1 MVGSSERNSCRTSLL
16 YPATAL
22 LACNL
27 ALAQPDV
34 SVADRASITA
44 AHLGTPSSITHRL
57 NLSVVHLEAS
67 GWDAQRALDALR
79 QATAIF
85 SQCDIGIVGVDWVSL
100 AAPRRFL
107 HFSTPVGR
115 ELARLYPVRKPAI
128 YLVLDTK
135 DGAHEAEAIG
145 RQNSPTRPEIADT
158 VWITAIARDSGIVLA
173 HELAHVLMDS
183 GEHSDEPE
191 NLMRD
196 QTSAAN
202 TKLSVTQC
210 TRMRETARKNGLLE
224 R

>member
-1 MVGSSERNSCRTSLL
+1 MVGSSERGSCRTSLL
-16 YPATAL
+16 YPAAAL

-27 ALAQPDV
+27 ALAQPEI
-34 SVADRASITA
+34 SVVDRASITA

-57 NLSVVHLEAS
+57 NLNVVHLEAS
-67 GWDAQRALDALR
+67 GWEAERALDALR
-79 QATAIF
+79 QATTIF
-85 SQCDIGIVGVDWVSL
+85 SQCDIGIAGVEWVSL
-100 AAPRRFL
+100 STPPRFL

-135 DGAHEAEAIG
+135 DGTYEAEAIG
-145 RQNSPTRPEIADT
+145 RENSPTRPEIADT
-158 VWITAIARDSGIVLA
+158 VWITSIARDSGIVLA

-183 GEHSDEPE
+183 GEHSNEPE

-210 TRMRETARKNGLLE
+210 ARMRETARKNGLFSP
-224 R
+224 